1 MTGGGLDDR
10 RRRAPA
16 SESVASDEFAL
27 ARRTYRR
34 AALDVTTLHEGERE
48 DPLLAVRRWVG
59 EALDAGTEPEPT
71 AMTLATVESRPTG
84 AVGGVDAVPDA
95 RVVLCKG
102 MDHGLLFYTSRVSA
116 KAAQLAATPAA
127 AAVLLWMT
135 LERQVR
141 VRGLVEVVDDD
152 TSDAYFA
159 TRPRGSQLSAWTSR
173 QSQPVAD
180 RATLEARVEQVAAR
194 FDGEVVPR
202 PEHWGG
208 YRLVPTT
215 VELWQGRPDRLHD
228 RLRWR
233 RSDGEQWI
241 LERLQ
246 P

>member
-1 MTGGGLDDR
+1 MTDGGLDDR

-16 SESVASDEFAL
+16 SESVASDELAL
-27 ARRTYRR
+27 VRRTYRR
-34 AALDVTTLHEGERE
+34 AALDVETLHDGERE
-48 DPLLAVRRWVG
+48 DPLLAVRRWIG

-71 AMTLATVESRPTG
+71 AMTLATVESEPTG
-84 AVGGVDAVPDA
+84 AAVPDA

-141 VRGLVEVVDDD
+141 VRGAVEVVDDA

-159 TRPRGSQLSAWTSR
+159 TRPRGSQLSAWTSQ
-173 QSQPVAD
+173 QSQPVQD
-180 RATLEARVEQVAAR
+180 RAALEARVEQVAAR

-208 YRLVPTT
+208 YRLVPAT

-233 RSDGEQWI
+233 RTDQGRWT

>member
-1 MTGGGLDDR
+1 MTHGGLDD
-10 RRRAPA
+10 
-16 SESVASDEFAL
+16 ELAL
-27 ARRTYRR
+27 VRRTYRR
-34 AALDVTTLHEGERE
+34 AALDVTTLHDGERE
-48 DPLLAVRRWVG
+48 DPLLAVRRWIG

-84 AVGGVDAVPDA
+84 AVDAAPDA

-127 AAVLLWMT
+127 AAVFLWMT

-141 VRGLVEVVDDD
+141 VRGAVEVVDDA

-159 TRPRGSQLSAWTSR
+159 TRPRGSQLSAWTSQ
-173 QSQPVAD
+173 QSQPVQD
-180 RATLEARVEQVAAR
+180 RAALEARVEQVAAR

-233 RSDGEQWI
+233 RTDRDEWT

>member
-1 MTGGGLDDR
+1 MTDGGLDD
-10 RRRAPA
+10 
-16 SESVASDEFAL
+16 ELAL
-27 ARRTYRR
+27 VRRTYQR
-34 AALDVTTLHEGERE
+34 AALDVTTLHEGERA
-48 DPLLAVRRWVG
+48 DPLLAVRRWIG

-71 AMTLATVESRPTG
+71 AMTLATVEARSDGPVEDAG
-84 AVGGVDAVPDA
+84 AAGAVPDA

-102 MDHGLLFYTSRVSA
+102 IDHGLLFYTSRASA

-127 AAVLLWMT
+127 AAVFLWMA

-141 VRGLVEVVDDD
+141 VRGTVEVVDDA

-159 TRPRGSQLSAWTSR
+159 TRPRGSQLGAWTSQ

-180 RATLEARVEQVAAR
+180 RAVLEARVEQVAAR
-194 FDGEVVPR
+194 FDGEEVPR
-202 PEHWGG
+202 PPHWGG
-208 YRLVPTT
+208 YRLVPAA

-233 RSDGEQWI
+233 RSDGDGDGDGWTV
-241 LERLQ
+241 ERLQ